1 MSEKTLT
8 HKVDDVNTNLRKLTT
23 ALYECEKRTGKA
35 YSNYL
40 NIKKLIEELIS
51 DQKKIKSDLEF
62 LKKQKITTSPS
73 TLTRRQ
79 KTILLCIAGGVV
91 VSILLMLIF
100 IGVRLNV
107 LPTNIIKSFI

>member
-1 MSEKTLT
+1 MSEKTLSN
-8 HKVDDVNTNLRKLTT
+8 KVDDVNASLRKLTT
-23 ALYECEKRTGKA
+23 VLSECEKKTGKA

-40 NIKKLIEELIS
+40 NIKKMMEDIMS

-62 LKKQKITTSPS
+62 IKKQRATPIPS